1 MSGAFGNM
9 NEISDINEGTH
20 GSGDLKAAML
30 KKAPETARH
39 RNIESLMNIAEATD
53 DELALQLLE
62 SAPYTTR
69 QLVK

>member
-20 GSGDLKAAML
+20 GSGEIKAAMF

-39 RNIESLMNIAEATD
+39 RNIESLMNIEEATD
-53 DELALQLLE
+53 QALALQMLE
-62 SAPYTTR
+62 SAPYTSR
-69 QLVK
+69 